1 MAERYLID
9 TCAVIKYLA
18 LIFPPKGILFIRG
31 IVDEESIISFIS
43 EIELQAWN
51 PTDPD
56 DMIIY
61 SKFIAGSNI
70 IRVDDA
76 VIEMTIEIRKKQ
88 KLKIPD
94 AIISATAIVNGFTLI
109 SDNDN
114 DFKKIPGLKYIN
126 PASI

>member
-9 TCAVIKYLA
+9 TCAVIKYLT
-18 LIFPPKGILFIRG
+18 LVFPSKCISFMDY
-31 IVDEESIISFIS
+31 IVDEESIIRHRR
-43 EIELQAWN
+43 IELQAWN